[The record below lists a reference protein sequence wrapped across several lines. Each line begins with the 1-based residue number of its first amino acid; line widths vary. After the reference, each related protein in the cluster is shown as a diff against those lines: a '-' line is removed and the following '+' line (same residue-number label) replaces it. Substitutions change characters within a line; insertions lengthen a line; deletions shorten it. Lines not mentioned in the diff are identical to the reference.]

1 MDKKK
6 LPKGKCQFLDLI
18 ARASRASLR
27 RLDRKLRLNSIQQGD
42 LIYDKKL
49 NEWFDYDDRRYG
61 PIINSYLNRM
71 SSSDHKDRFF
81 KVMNG

>member
-1 MDKKK
+1 M
-6 LPKGKCQFLDLI
+6 Q
-18 ARASRASLR
+18 
-27 RLDRKLRLNSIQQGD
+27 
-42 LIYDKKL
+42 KL

-71 SSSDHKDRFF
+71 SSSDHRDRFF